1 MTNNQQPTTNN
12 IGPEPPAP
20 APSTAS
26 TYNRAVTTAK
36 HHAVT
41 PAAAPAAAAPQAT
54 PGLNDLL
61 IHMAK
66 HHASDLHL
74 KPMRPPLMRVQGK
87 LSPIGGTEAL
97 KPTDLEKMLL
107 PILNR
112 TQREKFDAVQSVD
125 FGYGVPGVARF
136 RGNMYMQRG
145 TVGAVFRRI
154 PIQILG
160 IEKLELPNAIGDLTK
175 IPDGLVLVTGP
186 TGSGKSTT
194 LAAMISEI
202 ADHEPLHVVTIEDPI
217 EFLFIDKIAAI
228 SQREVGTDTPSFKEA
243 LRNAMRQDPDV
254 IMVGEMRDVETMQTV
269 MTAAETG
276 HLVFS
281 TLHTNNAAQTIDRV
295 IDAFPPDQH
304 KQIRSQLSLV
314 LRGIISLKLIKTR
327 DGKMTAAVE
336 VLKNSPRIAKLIE
349 EGHTKDIL
357 EEMESSVGLYRMQSM
372 NQSLIALLVHQKI
385 TYQDAMELSSDADD
399 LSLKIRKLFPQIE
412 ERVRQGGDMA
422 PSYSDF
428 SQITELMDIKRLYEE
443 QEVQWRQRLADKDE
457 EIENLRHDADF
468 VRQQAAQQQGGVAQ
482 KDEEIAR
489 VRGEMERLRAD
500 AQAKIL
506 QLQERIKEL
515 NQKLMGGAAAAPK
528 R

>member
-1 MTNNQQPTTNN
+1 MTVLPQEQQQQ
-12 IGPEPPAP
+12 AP
-20 APSTAS
+20 AFS
-26 TYNRAVTTAK
+26 
-36 HHAVT
+36 
-41 PAAAPAAAAPQAT
+41 
-54 PGLNDLL
+54 LNDLL
-61 IHMAK
+61 VYMAK
-66 HHASDLHL
+66 QQASDLHL
-74 KPMRPPLMRVQGK
+74 KPMRPPLVRVQGK
-87 LSPIGGTEAL
+87 LIPVKTDPL
-97 KPTDLEKMLL
+97 KPADLEKMLL

-112 TQREKFDAVQSVD
+112 AQREKFDTQMSVD

-136 RGNMYMQRG
+136 RANMYMQRG

-154 PIQILG
+154 PIQISTVDA
-160 IEKLELPNAIGDLTK
+160 LELPTAVRDLTQ

-194 LAAMISEI
+194 LAAMLLEI
-202 ADHEPLHVVTIEDPI
+202 AEHEPLHVVTIEDPI
-217 EFLFIDKIAAI
+217 EFLFQDRVAAI
-228 SQREVGTDTPSFKEA
+228 SQREVGTDTPTFREA

-269 MTAAETG
+269 LTAAETG

-281 TLHTNNAAQTIDRV
+281 TLHTNNAAQTIDRI
-295 IDAFPPDQH
+295 IDAFPPEQH

-327 DGKMTAAVE
+327 DGRMTAAVE
-336 VLKNSPRIAKLIE
+336 VLKNSPRVAKLIE
-349 EGHTKDIL
+349 EGLTKDIH
-357 EEMESSVGLYRMQSM
+357 EEIEGSVGLYRMQTM

-385 TYQDAMELSSDADD
+385 SYQDAMALSSDPDD
-399 LSLKIRKLFPQIE
+399 LSLKLRKLFPQIE

-443 QEVQWRQRLADKDE
+443 QESQWRQRLSDKTE
-457 EIENLRHDADF
+457 EIEGLRHDTEYL
-468 VRQQAAQQQGGVAQ
+468 RSQLAQQSGGQNQ

-489 VRGEMERLRAD
+489 LRAETERLRAD
-500 AQAKIL
+500 AQAKIA

-515 NQKLMGGAAAAPK
+515 NQKLMAASPVK

>member
-1 MTNNQQPTTNN
+1 VTSSTPATAPPEQQP
-12 IGPEPPAP
+12 AF
-20 APSTAS
+20 
-26 TYNRAVTTAK
+26 
-36 HHAVT
+36 
-41 PAAAPAAAAPQAT
+41 
-54 PGLNDLL
+54 GLNDLL
-61 IHMAK
+61 VFMAK
-66 HHASDLHL
+66 QQASDLHL
-74 KPMRPPLMRVQGK
+74 KPMRPPLIRVQGK
-87 LSPIGGTEAL
+87 LVPVGSVPL
-97 KPTDLEKMLL
+97 KPADLEKMLL

-112 TQREKFDAVQSVD
+112 VQREKFDHQQSVD
-125 FGYGVPGVARF
+125 FGYGVAGIARF
-136 RGNMYMQRG
+136 RANLYMQRG

-154 PIQILG
+154 PIQIMS
-160 IEKLELPNAIGDLTK
+160 IDALELPRAVRDLTQ

-202 ADHEPLHVVTIEDPI
+202 SENEPLHIVTIEDPI
-217 EFLFIDKIAAI
+217 EFLFTDRVAAI

-269 MTAAETG
+269 LTAAETG

-281 TLHTNNAAQTIDRV
+281 TLHTNNASQTIDRV
-295 IDAFPPDQH
+295 IDAFPVDQH

-314 LRGIISLKLIKTR
+314 LRGIISLKLVKTKEGR
-327 DGKMTAAVE
+327 LTAVVE
-336 VLKNSPRIAKLIE
+336 VLRNSPRIAKLIE
-349 EGHTKDIL
+349 EGATKDIH
-357 EEMESSVGLYRMQSM
+357 EEIESSVGLYRMQSM

-385 TYQDAMELSSDADD
+385 SYEDAMALSSDSDD

-443 QEVQWRQRLADKDE
+443 QEVQWRQRLAEKDDE
-457 EIENLRHDADF
+457 LANLRHDLEWR
-468 VRQQAAQQQGGVAQ
+468 VQAAQQQAAANPAQAEEVARM
-482 KDEEIAR
+482 K
-489 VRGEMERLRAD
+489 GENERLRAD
-500 AQAKIL
+500 AQAKIT

-515 NQKLMGGAAAAPK
+515 NQKLMAASPQVK